1 MAIRDKSYTTVRYG
15 RVRSYSGHEVLG
27 EPGSRVLRVGSSP
40 RGTAEIVTRPGE
52 IVELREADLG
62 REEFE
67 ARVLDRQYAEGD
79 ISYAEYAQRLA
90 ALIKTADMP

>member
-1 MAIRDKSYTTVRYG
+1 MAIRDNSYETVRYG
-15 RVRSYSGHEVLG
+15 RVRSYSGYEVIG
-27 EPGSRVLRVGSSP
+27 EPGARVLRVGCPP

-67 ARVLDRQYAEGD
+67 LLLLDRKYAEGE
-79 ISYAEYAQRLA
+79 ISYAEYTQRLA
-90 ALIKTADMP
+90 ALIKTAD